1 MIFSEDR
8 LYHIA
13 HLLTDRIWK
22 DDLVDYKNEDKAVRI
37 ARKVLVEYFSKDERA
52 DEVVRKRINSLKK
65 GVYEGSRE
73 WDILYKQYYEE
84 EMKKHL

>member
-22 DDLVDYKNEDKAVRI
+22 DDLVDYTNEDKAVRI
-37 ARKVLVEYFSKDERA
+37 ARKVLVEYFSKDDRA

-73 WDILYKQYYEE
+73 WDILYRQYYEE